1 MKVTLKL
8 QFVKETKG
16 TYVYGVS
23 EAQKLSADGPLTSGI
38 VMQSIYVR
46 KTAFDRAKVVPKAI
60 TLTIEAE

>member
-23 EAQKLSADGPLTSGI
+23 EAQKLSAD
-38 VMQSIYVR
+38 VQSIYVR